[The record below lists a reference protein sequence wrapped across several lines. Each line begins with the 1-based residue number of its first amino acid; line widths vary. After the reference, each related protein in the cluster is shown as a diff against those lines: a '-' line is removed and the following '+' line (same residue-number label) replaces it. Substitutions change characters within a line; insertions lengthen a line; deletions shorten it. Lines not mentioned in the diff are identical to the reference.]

1 MSARG
6 ARRLASHASA
16 ATAGPRAYVPH
27 ATAHEAGAR
36 GEEQV
41 FWMVA
46 LLAQDGLQYVYR
58 VYAPDDALPADLFWT
73 AFHCHDEGP
82 HPRASDR
89 FDAAVIWRNRQPQQ
103 T

>member
-1 MSARG
+1 M
-6 ARRLASHASA
+6 
-16 ATAGPRAYVPH
+16 
-27 ATAHEAGAR
+27 
-36 GEEQV
+36 

-82 HPRASDR
+82 TPARRTGSTPR
-89 FDAAVIWRNRQPQQ
+89 
-103 T
+103 